1 MERRG
6 GRKGERAVLY
16 GIVVD
21 LVRAWGVQR
30 ALLALARGPT
40 QQGFVWLS
48 SVEKGVIPGWD
59 TTPRKCMTGPWF
71 CLWTPNLALE

>member
-6 GRKGERAVLY
+6 GREGEHAVLC

-21 LVRAWGVQR
+21 FVCAWGAQR
-30 ALLALARGPT
+30 APLALARGPT

-48 SVEKGVIPGWD
+48 SVEKGVIPSWD
-59 TTPRKCMTGPWF
+59 TM
-71 CLWTPNLALE
+71 L

>member
-6 GRKGERAVLY
+6 GREGERAVLY

-21 LVRAWGVQR
+21 FVCACGVQC
-30 ALLALARGPT
+30 APLALARGPT

-48 SVEKGVIPGWD
+48 SVEKEVIPGWD
-59 TTPRKCMTGPWF
+59 TMPGINKF
-71 CLWTPNLALE
+71 CLF